1 MDIYSIANCLTG
13 FIEAYLVFV
22 LFETFLKQRNIFS
35 KYIYYIGIIL
45 LAVLINISNILF
57 SISIGNLI
65 ITMILYVIFSYL
77 YNGSIHMRIIS
88 SAISLMIGAITE
100 VCILLLLSLIFNK
113 KINYIINETNL
124 RLLGI
129 ALSKIFC
136 YAIIKYISL
145 KFKRQITKFDIR
157 YWILFAVVF
166 SSTTLAMFTFFKIT
180 ELNEFVYMRNLTII
194 SSISLSTA
202 SMIVLFLYENTLKQK
217 SLLSKQQMSEVQLK
231 EQVKHYN
238 DIMMTQ
244 GQVKKIRHD
253 LKNHLLSIMAM
264 IKSNDSEK
272 CINYIK
278 SLLENVDISN
288 SYIDTGNIVLDAII
302 SAKITEAEKKGIE
315 FNSEI
320 QIPSNLPISQEDE
333 CVIFGNAL
341 DNAIEAAI
349 KVKDKKYINL
359 SLIFNKD
366 TLTCKI
372 SNSYDGNCNLITTK
386 SDIRN
391 HGLGK
396 ENIKKALEKYNSIAR
411 VIEENNEY
419 ILTFVLMGLKIN

>member
-13 FIEAYLVFV
+13 FIEAYFL
-22 LFETFLKQRNIFS
+22 LTLCETFMEHRNWYN
-35 KYIYYIGIIL
+35 KYIYCIGLIVTGLLINLSNFLFSITILNMVIVISCEFIISFLYKGKMKLHIMSAILTFTLTIITEVFILSCLSVIFNISADKIIANGSFRLYGIIL
-45 LAVLINISNILF
+45 SKTLGFIVVQYFHFKFKREIMKYDINYWLLFVIMFGVTTLTMYTFCKMLEEVVSIYVRNLAVLSSLGL
-57 SISIGNLI
+57 SI
-65 ITMILYVIFSYL
+65 
-77 YNGSIHMRIIS
+77 
-88 SAISLMIGAITE
+88 A
-100 VCILLLLSLIFNK
+100 
-113 KINYIINETNL
+113 
-124 RLLGI
+124 
-129 ALSKIFC
+129 
-136 YAIIKYISL
+136 
-145 KFKRQITKFDIR
+145 
-157 YWILFAVVF
+157 
-166 SSTTLAMFTFFKIT
+166 
-180 ELNEFVYMRNLTII
+180 TI
-194 SSISLSTA
+194 
-202 SMIVLFLYENTLKQK
+202 IVLFLYENTLKQK

-372 SNSYDGNCNLITTK
+372 SNSYDGNSNLITTK

>member
-1 MDIYSIANCLTG
+1 
-13 FIEAYLVFV
+13 
-22 LFETFLKQRNIFS
+22 
-35 KYIYYIGIIL
+35 
-45 LAVLINISNILF
+45 
-57 SISIGNLI
+57 
-65 ITMILYVIFSYL
+65 
-77 YNGSIHMRIIS
+77 
-88 SAISLMIGAITE
+88 
-100 VCILLLLSLIFNK
+100 
-113 KINYIINETNL
+113 
-124 RLLGI
+124 
-129 ALSKIFC
+129 
-136 YAIIKYISL
+136 
-145 KFKRQITKFDIR
+145 
-157 YWILFAVVF
+157 
-166 SSTTLAMFTFFKIT
+166 MFTFFKIT